1 METKQSIRLS
11 ALPPVM
17 SQEQL
22 SLFIGVTPATVRGWV
37 EQRTIP
43 TVKIG
48 RQRYINTIKLAE
60 DLSSGKTI
68 FTKGDYNE

>member
-1 METKQSIRLS
+1 MDTKQPIRLS
-11 ALPPVM
+11 VLPPIM

-22 SLFIGVTPATVRGWV
+22 SHFIGVTQDTVRGWV

-48 RQRYINTIKLAE
+48 RKRYINAVKLAE
-60 DLSSGKTI
+60 DLSSGKTV
-68 FTKGDYNE
+68 FCKGDYGD